1 MNQQRVS
8 ERLSDAAV
16 TKTKFELQITGPTTA
31 YLKLPTHPG
40 VLRNA
45 KNVTLVD
52 LMGAYKGPY
61 VAFDFDTEGVLVGIE
76 IVGDDENDS
85 EEEADDLD
93 DSSASS

>member
-1 MNQQRVS
+1 MKK
-8 ERLSDAAV
+8 DAAV
-16 TKTKFELQITGPTTA
+16 TTKKFELQITGPTTA

-61 VAFDFDTEGVLVGIE
+61 VVFDFDTDGVLVGIE

-85 EEEADDLD
+85 EEEADDDLD